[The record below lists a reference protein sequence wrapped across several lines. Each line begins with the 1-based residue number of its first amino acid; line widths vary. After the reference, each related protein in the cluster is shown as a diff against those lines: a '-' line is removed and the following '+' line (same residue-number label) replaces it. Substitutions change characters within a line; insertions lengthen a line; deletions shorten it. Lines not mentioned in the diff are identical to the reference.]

1 MDHVSAVKIAAL
13 EPFGKIARLL
23 AAAPDVQ
30 EVLDAIVRLAVEHL
44 DPCDFAGISFVDGR
58 HISSP
63 AASSEAA
70 AIVDAI
76 QAETDQGP
84 CLDAIR
90 NHEVFQTGDLATE
103 DRWPK
108 SAARAHATTGVRSI
122 LSLRLFMEADTFGS
136 LNLYSTAFDAFDASD
151 VALGEVF
158 ASHAA
163 VAMRAARTNT
173 EVLAL
178 QRSMLPDV
186 LPEVAGISMAARYR
200 PASNGVHVGGDWY
213 DAFCLQDG
221 RLVVTVGD
229 VAGHGLAAA
238 SVMGQ
243 LRNALRAYTVAE
255 SAPATAVGLVSKLL
269 NVVEPEAMATVCH
282 LIVDVADV
290 SDGDVT
296 LHWASA
302 GHLLPLIIG
311 EDGNVHFLTGDVGP
325 PVGLGLPVSFEQNTS
340 TVAAGQMIVVYTD
353 GLVERR
359 GEPLDV
365 GLQRL
370 ADAAG
375 RAPNDLDAF
384 CDPLIGSLVGSS
396 HDDDIALIA
405 LRVDRTRPARPSA
418 RSSR

>member
-1 MDHVSAVKIAAL
+1 MDHVSAIEVAAV
-13 EPFGKIARLL
+13 EPFGRIARLL
-23 AAAPDVQ
+23 AAAHDVQ
-30 EVLDAIVRLAVEHL
+30 EVLDEIVRLAVEHL

-70 AIVDAI
+70 ATVDAI

-84 CLDAIR
+84 CLDAIK
-90 NHEVFQTGDLATE
+90 NHEVFQTGELSTE

-108 SAARAHATTGVRSI
+108 FAARAHATTGVRSI

-136 LNLYSTAFDAFDASD
+136 LNLYSTAVDAFDASD

-178 QRSMLPDV
+178 QRSMLPHV
-186 LPEVAGISMAARYR
+186 LPKVTGISMAARYR

-213 DAFCLQDG
+213 DAFRLQDG

-243 LRNALRAYTVAE
+243 LRNALRAYTVTE
-255 SAPATAVGLVSKLL
+255 PAPATAVRLISKLL
-269 NVVEPEAMATVCH
+269 NVIEPEAMATVCH
-282 LIVDVADV
+282 LIADVADV
-290 SDGDVT
+290 SGGVT

-302 GHLLPLIIG
+302 GHLLPLIVG
-311 EDGNVHFLTGDVGP
+311 DDGNAQFLTGAVGP
-325 PVGLGLPVSFEQNTS
+325 PVGMGLPVSFEQNTS
-340 TVAAGQMIVVYTD
+340 TVAVGQMVVLFSD
-353 GLVERR
+353 GLIERR

-365 GLQRL
+365 GLRRL
-370 ADAAG
+370 AQAAS
-375 RAPNDLDAF
+375 RAPNDVEGF
-384 CDPLIGSLVGSS
+384 CDHIIASLVGSS
-396 HDDDIALIA
+396 HHDDIAVLV
-405 LRVDRTRPARPSA
+405 LRVERT
-418 RSSR
+418 

>member
-1 MDHVSAVKIAAL
+1 MNHVSAGTVAAV

-23 AAAPDVQ
+23 AAAHDVQ

-58 HISSP
+58 HITSP

-76 QAETDQGP
+76 QAATDQGP
-84 CLDAIR
+84 CLDAIK
-90 NHEVFQTGDLATE
+90 NHEVFQTGDLSAE
-103 DRWPK
+103 ERWPK
-108 SAARAHATTGVRSI
+108 FAARAHATTGVRSI

-136 LNLYSTAFDAFDASD
+136 LNLYSTAVDAFDASD

-163 VAMRAARTNT
+163 VAMRAARSNT
-173 EVLAL
+173 EVVAL
-178 QRSMLPDV
+178 QRSMLPHA
-186 LPEVAGISMAARYR
+186 LPEVTGISMAARYC
-200 PASNGVHVGGDWY
+200 PASNHVGGDWY
-213 DAFCLQDG
+213 DAFCLPGG
-221 RLVVTVGD
+221 RLVVTIGD

-269 NVVEPEAMATVCH
+269 NVVEPEAMATLCH
-282 LIVDVADV
+282 LIVDVADD
-290 SDGDVT
+290 SDDGVT

-302 GHLLPLIIG
+302 GHPVPMIVG
-311 EDGNVHFLTGDVGP
+311 DDGNVHFLTGDVGP
-325 PVGLGLPVSFEQNTS
+325 PVGMTLPVSFNQNTS
-340 TVAAGQMIVVYTD
+340 TVAAGQIIVLYSD

-365 GLQRL
+365 SLQRL

-375 RAPNDLDAF
+375 RAPNDLEAF
-384 CDPLIGSLVGSS
+384 CDHIIGSLVGSS
-396 HDDDIALIA
+396 HDDDVAVLA
-405 LRVDRTRPARPSA
+405 LRVDRT
-418 RSSR
+418 

>member
-1 MDHVSAVKIAAL
+1 MNHVSAGTVAAV

-23 AAAPDVQ
+23 AAADDVQ
-30 EVLDAIVRLAVEHL
+30 EVLDAVVRLAVEHL

-58 HISSP
+58 HITSP

-76 QAETDQGP
+76 QAATDQGP
-84 CLDAIR
+84 CLDAIK
-90 NHEVFQTGDLATE
+90 NHEVFQTGDLSAE
-103 DRWPK
+103 NRWPK
-108 SAARAHATTGVRSI
+108 FATRASDTTGVRSI

-136 LNLYSTAFDAFDASD
+136 LNLYSRAVDAFDASD

-163 VAMRAARTNT
+163 VAMRAARSNT
-173 EVLAL
+173 EVVAL
-178 QRSMLPDV
+178 QRSMLPHA
-186 LPEVAGISMAARYR
+186 LPEVTGISMAARYR

-213 DAFCLQDG
+213 DAFCLPDG
-221 RLVVTVGD
+221 RLVVTIGD

-255 SAPATAVGLVSKLL
+255 NAPASAVGLLSKLL
-269 NVVEPEAMATVCH
+269 NVVEPEAMATLCH
-282 LIVDVADV
+282 LIVDVADG
-290 SDGDVT
+290 SDDGVT
-296 LHWASA
+296 LHWVGA
-302 GHLLPLIIG
+302 GHLLPLIVG
-311 EDGNVHFLTGDVGP
+311 DDGNVHFLTGDVGP
-325 PVGLGLPVSFEQNTS
+325 PVGMALPVSFDQNTS
-340 TVAAGQMIVVYTD
+340 TVAAGQMIVLYSD

-359 GEPLDV
+359 GELLDV

-375 RAPNDLDAF
+375 RAPNDLEAF
-384 CDPLIGSLVGSS
+384 CDYIIDSLVGSS
-396 HDDDIALIA
+396 HDDDIAVLA
-405 LRVDRTRPARPSA
+405 LRVDRT
-418 RSSR
+418 

>member
-1 MDHVSAVKIAAL
+1 MDHVPAVVVAAV

-23 AAAPDVQ
+23 AAAHDVQ

-58 HISSP
+58 HITSP
-63 AASSEAA
+63 ASTSEAA
-70 AIVDAI
+70 GIVDAI

-84 CLDAIR
+84 CLDAIK
-90 NHEVFQTGDLATE
+90 NHEVFQTGDLSTE
-103 DRWPK
+103 ERWPRF
-108 SAARAHATTGVRSI
+108 AARANAATGVRSI

-163 VAMRAARTNT
+163 VAMRAARSNT

-178 QRSMLPDV
+178 QRSMLPSV
-186 LPEVAGISMAARYR
+186 LPEVTGISMAARYR
-200 PASNGVHVGGDWY
+200 PASVGAYVGGDWY
-213 DAFCLQDG
+213 DAFCLPGG
-221 RLVVTVGD
+221 RLAVTIGD

-255 SAPATAVGLVSKLL
+255 SAPAAAVGLVSKLL
-269 NVVEPEAMATVCH
+269 DVVEPKAMATLCQ
-282 LIVDVADV
+282 IIIEISGD
-290 SDGDVT
+290 SDDDVT
-296 LHWASA
+296 LHWANA
-302 GHLLPLIIG
+302 GHPMPLIVG
-311 EDGNVHFLTGDVGP
+311 DAGNVHFLTGGVGP
-325 PVGLGLPVSFEQNTS
+325 PVGMALPVSFDQNTS
-340 TVAAGQMIVVYTD
+340 TVAAGQKIVLYSD

-359 GEPLDV
+359 GELIDV

-375 RAPNDLDAF
+375 RAPNDLEAF
-384 CDPLIGSLVGSS
+384 CDHIIGTLVGSS
-396 HDDDIALIA
+396 HDDDIAVLA
-405 LRVDRTRPARPSA
+405 LRVDRT
-418 RSSR
+418 